1 MQISPGYDLSQD
13 STVYI
18 DSPWQPSIG
27 EHYSPAKINRIG
39 LSIVANKKEL
49 QSIPEGLAIIDNPEE
64 LNCGIDAVMR

>member
-1 MQISPGYDLSQD
+1 MARLTKAGKYGIK
-13 STVYI
+13 T
-18 DSPWQPSIG
+18 
-27 EHYSPAKINRIG
+27 NRIG